1 MDKEEQKRLITE
13 IMNEDAKDGLYE
25 PVIGQRIELIEMVDD
40 PQPIEPGTQ
49 GTVTHIG
56 GDVINVDWD
65 NGRTLGVVMGVDKYK
80 TI

>member
-1 MDKEEQKRLITE
+1 MYANIKRYA
-13 IMNEDAKDGLYE
+13 MRE
-25 PVIGQRIELIEMVDD
+25 PAIGQRIELIEMVDD

-49 GTVTHIG
+49 GTVTHVG
-56 GDVINVDWD
+56 ADVINIKWD